1 MKLHLPSGLILM
13 TDKALEAYL
22 IRKGVL
28 SQKRLT
34 DALLSSSLEWG
45 CRYEGEHFRPHPE
58 GDRTINLVP
67 MWARKRALTKKLFG
81 FLAQPVQVMELD
93 PVAGNNIIPTEGRNH
108 ILDTELHAT
117 SQVTTWYIA
126 PFEANYTPVAGDT
139 AATFPAS
146 ATESTAYA
154 EATRVAFVEA
164 AASAGSTSNTAN
176 KAEFSINATKT
187 MYGAFMTSV
196 STKSATTGTLLSAAL
211 FAASRAVISGDLLRI
226 TSTISLTSS

>member
-1 MKLHLPSGLILM
+1 MKLHLPSGLILIA
-13 TDKALEAYL
+13 DKAVEKYL
-22 IRKGVL
+22 SARRCMSIPNL
-28 SQKRLT
+28 HN
-34 DALLSSSLEWG
+34 LLIAESLQWG
-45 CRYEGEHFRPHPE
+45 CLYEAEVLRDGELIGATYGH
-58 GDRTINLVP
+58 
-67 MWARKRALTKKLFG
+67 
-81 FLAQPVQVMELD
+81 
-93 PVAGNNIIPTEGRNH
+93 NIIPTEGRNH

-117 SQVTTWYIA
+117 SRVTTWYIA

-164 AASAGSTSNTAN
+164 AASSGSTSNTAN